1 VLVGGSTRIPKVQE
15 ILKKYFNGKEPNKS
29 INPDEAVA
37 YGAAVQGGI
46 LSGEGSDATKDV
58 LLLDVTPL
66 SLGIGVQGGGF
77 AKIID
82 RNSVIPTKKAQVF
95 STVQNNQHTV
105 NIEVYQGE
113 RAMVKDNVL
122 LGKFDMTGIP
132 PAPRG
137 VPQIEVMFEIDAN
150 GILNVNA
157 KDKGTGASNKITI
170 TADKGRLDQDEIE
183 RLVQEAEQFADQDKA
198 FRQKTDAK
206 NKVEGFAYNMKNTL
220 DSLPAGKITEEERDA
235 MDVAISD
242 VIDWLDQSSAEAT
255 KEDFE
260 EKLVGLE
267 SVCNPV
273 IEKLYKE
280 RAPSSDGEE
289 QQNDFGDN
297 EEL

>member
-1 VLVGGSTRIPKVQE
+1 
-15 ILKKYFNGKEPNKS
+15 
-29 INPDEAVA
+29 
-37 YGAAVQGGI
+37 
-46 LSGEGSDATKDV
+46 
-58 LLLDVTPL
+58 LDVTPL

-77 AKIID
+77 AKIIE

-198 FRQKTDAK
+198 FKQKTDAK

-220 DSLPAGKITEEERDA
+220 DSLPAGKISQEERDA

-242 VIDWLDQSSAEAT
+242 AIDWLDQSSSEAT

-260 EKLVGLE
+260 EKLVALE

-280 RAPSSDGEE
+280 RGPSSDGEE
-289 QQNDFGDN
+289 QQNDFGDQ